1 MADEK
6 KEPVIG
12 KSDRPG
18 AVDLEAR
25 LSDLKL
31 RDLVTALGSQAQL
44 TERIKPELSKPEL
57 SKPEHIKEWWKPEL
71 FKENFK
77 PEVFKPELIKEANK
91 PEFKPDPIDT
101 IFQHLVATLTPE
113 QVRGL
118 QDKLAAHV
126 AGGGA
131 HT

>member
-31 RDLVTALGSQAQL
+31 RDLVTALGSQAQV
-44 TERIKPELSKPEL
+44 TERIKPEGFKPEL
-57 SKPEHIKEWWKPEL
+57 HKEWWKPEL

-77 PEVFKPELIKEANK
+77 PEHFKPELIKELSK
-91 PEFKPDPIDT
+91 PELKPDPIDS

-118 QDKLAAHV
+118 HDKLAAHV
-126 AGGGA
+126 GGGA

>member
-1 MADEK
+1 MPDEK

-44 TERIKPELSKPEL
+44 TERIKPEGT
-57 SKPEHIKEWWKPEL
+57 KPEHFKEWWKPE
-71 FKENFK
+71 FVKENLK
-77 PEVFKPELIKEANK
+77 PEHFKPELIKEFSK